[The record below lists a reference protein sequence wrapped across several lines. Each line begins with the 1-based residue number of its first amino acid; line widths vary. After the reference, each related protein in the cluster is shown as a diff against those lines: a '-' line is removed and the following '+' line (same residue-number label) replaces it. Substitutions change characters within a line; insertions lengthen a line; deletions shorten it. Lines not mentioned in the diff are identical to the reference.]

1 MINIKIINTYIYE
14 EKTLVC
20 EFALTP
26 KIQRQTANK
35 HRACKFLNDTRKKE
49 SKEKKEKDKG

>member
-1 MINIKIINTYIYE
+1 MINRKIINTYIY

-20 EFALTP
+20 EFALPP
-26 KIQRQTANK
+26 KIKRQTANK
-35 HRACKFLNDTRKKE
+35 HKACKFLNDTRKKE